1 MTVRLPSRTDRRGGA
16 DRAIPSRVHLV
27 GAGGMHMSAIGQILL
42 GRGHRVS
49 GSDIALSEFTERL
62 RALGATM
69 HDGHDAANIGD
80 AELVVATA
88 AAREDNAE
96 LVAAR
101 ERGVPVILRAE
112 MVQRLLEGRRVLAVA
127 GTHGKTTTSA
137 LLAVIAI
144 AGGLDPLVLV
154 GGDAP
159 DLGGNARDGDGELAI
174 VEADEYAE
182 AFLQYTPH
190 IALITNVE
198 ADHLDYY
205 GTEARVR
212 EAFTAFAERVQPSG
226 TLIVCADSPIAAAIG
241 DQRRALGASVER
253 YALAAEAEWRAI
265 RLRLNEH
272 GAYDFTAALDGAE
285 LGPVSLR
292 VAGRH
297 SVANALGALAVA
309 LRSGVDFHSA
319 ARTAATF
326 SGVRRRFEVVAE
338 VAGVTLMDDYAHHP
352 TEIRA
357 TLSAAR
363 QRFAG
368 RRLVVC
374 FQPHTYSRTSYLL
387 DGFRGCFEGVDA
399 LYILR
404 TYAARETPDAGMDG
418 RALAAELQAPPAI
431 YVDTFEEAV
440 DRLSSE
446 LRSGD
451 VCFTVGAGD
460 VTALGPMLRERL
472 ERDL

>member
-1 MTVRLPSRTDRRGGA
+1 MRPT
-16 DRAIPSRVHLV
+16 
-27 GAGGMHMSAIGQILL
+27 SA
-42 GRGHRVS
+42 
-49 GSDIALSEFTERL
+49 
-62 RALGATM
+62 ATP
-69 HDGHDAANIGD
+69 
-80 AELVVATA
+80 ATA
-88 AAREDNAE
+88 TA
-96 LVAAR
+96 
-101 ERGVPVILRAE
+101 
-112 MVQRLLEGRRVLAVA
+112 
-127 GTHGKTTTSA
+127 SW
-137 LLAVIAI
+137 
-144 AGGLDPLVLV
+144 
-154 GGDAP
+154 
-159 DLGGNARDGDGELAI
+159 AI